1 MTLSCPLLLGTC
13 MLTTRPLSG
22 EDAQTISA
30 AFRSMGWTKPVGLYQ
45 RYLHEATM
53 GRRWIRVGSIDRA
66 FAGYVTVITES
77 GYEPFRTAGIP
88 EIQDLNVLPAYR
100 RRGIAGRLLDE
111 CEAWIAERSETAG
124 IGVGLHPG
132 YNAAQR
138 LYVKRGYV
146 PDGRGVTSHGRYVKE
161 GELIAFDDGLALW
174 LTKPLGGGTP

>member
-1 MTLSCPLLLGTC
+1 
-13 MLTTRPLSG
+13 MLTTRPLSRQ
-22 EDAQTISA
+22 DSQKISA
-30 AFRSMGWTKPVGLYQ
+30 AFRSMGWTKSVEIYE

-53 GRRWIRVGSIDRA
+53 GRRWVRVASIGRA
-66 FAGYVTVITES
+66 FAGYVTVVTES

-111 CEAWIAERSETAG
+111 CEAWIAERSEMAG
-124 IGVGLHPG
+124 IGVRLHPG

-138 LYVKRGYV
+138 LYVRRGYV

-161 GELIAFDDGLALW
+161 GELIAFDDGLVLW
-174 LTKPLGGGTP
+174 LTKPLGGGTPRHSEALSAHR